1 LENENSSSAKKRFVY
16 GVDMDLDNI
25 ELMEQDESDDEEQA
39 PKVTTYQKFLL
50 LKFTSVL
57 FYLATLCLYLAYYE
71 TSNFSNI
78 YLKQLFWLFLVVR
91 PVLIVVYSWFTAAFN
106 IH

>member
-1 LENENSSSAKKRFVY
+1 
-16 GVDMDLDNI
+16 M
-25 ELMEQDESDDEEQA
+25 
-39 PKVTTYQKFLL
+39 
-50 LKFTSVL
+50 LKFTSVM

-78 YLKQLFWLFLVVR
+78 YLKQLFWLFLVTR

-106 IH
+106 MHQAIYTKRKIY